1 MKKRTLM
8 IALVWVMVS
17 VILLFPARLQLED
30 GGSIQYRA
38 LIYRIT
44 KVHALIPEE
53 EAMQNGKVK
62 PYNDGII
69 VEIFGVK
76 VFEHVE

>member
-44 KVHALIPEE
+44 KVHSLIPEE

-62 PYNDGII
+62 PYRDGII